1 MIRKINKAY
10 KFRFYPD
17 KRQEEVLNRE
27 LNNARFVWNYLLF
40 AAKVV
45 YNSRK
50 ESIDLSK
57 TLTEMKKL
65 KEFSF
70 LQESSTVALQQK
82 RMDLETAYKN
92 LFRRLRQGKV
102 GLEAGFPKFKS
113 KIGAQSVRYQLN
125 QRNIHNIYCSG
136 EFIRPTKDVGKIEF
150 KWTKI
155 PNGIPKMLTITK
167 DPSGSWWLS
176 FSCEEEVNINEPT
189 SQSPIGIDFGMKVFA
204 TLSNGL
210 QFKHP
215 LSFAK
220 AKAKLAKAQRVLS
233 RKTKGSKR
241 RLNQRLKVAKLHSKI
256 ANQRRDYIHKF
267 TNLICNNFDVISV
280 ETLDIKSMQ
289 QKFGKG
295 FNSKLADVSIYE
307 TVRQLEYKSFW
318 RGRQLVKIDKWFP
331 SSKLCNICGSINAMP
346 LSQRTMNCSC
356 GNCIDRDLNASIN
369 ILGEGLRS
377 LDVEVDRSSIL
388 WNRSYLRPIEASEI
402 LCRKVVLTHS
412 DTTVLFQDRQ

>member
-45 YNSRK
+45 YDSRK

-412 DTTVLFQDRQ
+412 DTTVLFR

>member
-27 LNNARFVWNYLLF
+27 LNNARFVWNQLLF

-45 YNSRK
+45 YDSRK
-50 ESIDLSK
+50 ESIDLAK

-65 KEFSF
+65 EEFSF
-70 LQESSTVALQQK
+70 LQDSSIVALQQK
-82 RMDLETAYKN
+82 RLDLETAYKN
-92 LFRRLRQGKV
+92 FFRRLRQGKV

-113 KIGAQSVRYQLN
+113 KIGAQSVRYQLD
-125 QRNIHNIYCSG
+125 QRNIHNIYRSG

-150 KWTKI
+150 KWTQI
-155 PNGIPKMLTITK
+155 PIGVPKMLTITR
-167 DPSGSWWLS
+167 DPSDQWWLS
-176 FSCEEEVNINEPT
+176 FSCEEEVNVREPT
-189 SQSPIGIDFGMKVFA
+189 SQKPIGIDFGMKVFA

-220 AKAKLAKAQRVLS
+220 AKAKLAKEQRKLS

-241 RLNQRLKVAKLHSKI
+241 RLNQRLKVAKLHNKI

-267 TNLICNNFDVISV
+267 TNLICNNFDAISV

-289 QKFGKG
+289 RKFGKG

-318 RGRQLVKIDKWFP
+318 RCNQLVKIDKWFP
-331 SSKLCNICGSINAMP
+331 SSKLCNVCGSINAMP

-356 GNCIDRDLNASIN
+356 GNCMDRDLNASIN

-388 WNRSYLRPIEASEI
+388 RNRSDLRPIEASEI
-402 LCRKVVLTHS
+402 LCRKVVLTHN
-412 DTTVLFQDRQ
+412 DTTVLFQ

>member
-45 YNSRK
+45 YDSRK

-295 FNSKLADVSIYE
+295 FNSKLADVSISE

-412 DTTVLFQDRQ
+412 DTTVLFR

>member
-113 KIGAQSVRYQLN
+113 KIGAQSVRYQLD

-412 DTTVLFQDRQ
+412 DTTVLFQ